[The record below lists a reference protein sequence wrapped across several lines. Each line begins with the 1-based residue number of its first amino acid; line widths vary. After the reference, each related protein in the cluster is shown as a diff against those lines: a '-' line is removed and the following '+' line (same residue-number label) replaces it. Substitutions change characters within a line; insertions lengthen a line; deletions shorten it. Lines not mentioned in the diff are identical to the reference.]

1 MVLDET
7 AREEIGR
14 QNVNNRVALAIEP
27 RDRAPRR
34 RPLNLWRA
42 QPVGDRA
49 PPTPAQPLARA
60 QQVGDRVPP
69 RRPFNLWRAR
79 NRLATESRR
88 DARST
93 SGARATGWR
102 PSPAATPVQPLA
114 RAQQVGD
121 RVPPRRPFNLWRAR
135 NRLATESRRD
145 AHSTSGARATGWRP
159 SPAATPVQPLARAQQ
174 VGDRVPPRRPF
185 NLWRARN
192 RLATESRRDAHST
205 SGVRATGWRPSPAA
219 TPVQPLA
226 RAQQV
231 GGRVPPRRP
240 FIPVARA
247 QPVGHRAP
255 RRRPFIPVARAQ
267 PVGHRAPRR
276 RPFIP
281 VARAQ
286 PVGHRA
292 PRRRLFNRWHA
303 RNRSVT
309 EPLAAARS
317 FRWHARNRSV
327 TEPLAAA
334 RSSRW
339 HARNRPVTEPLA
351 AARSFRCGQSELPH
365 QDHDGGLHR
374 GRRLDPAP
382 ARP

>member
-79 NRLATESRR
+79 NRLTTESRR

-102 PSPAATPVQPLA
+102 PSPAATPVQP
-114 RAQQVGD
+114 
-121 RVPPRRPFNLWRAR
+121 
-135 NRLATESRRD
+135 
-145 AHSTSGARATGWRP
+145 
-159 SPAATPVQPLARAQQ
+159 
-174 VGDRVPPRRPF
+174 
-185 NLWRARN
+185 
-192 RLATESRRDAHST
+192 
-205 SGVRATGWRPSPAA
+205 
-219 TPVQPLA
+219 
-226 RAQQV
+226 
-231 GGRVPPRRP
+231 
-240 FIPVARA
+240 VARA

-255 RRRPFIPVARAQ
+255 RRRP
-267 PVGHRAPRR
+267 
-276 RPFIP
+276 
-281 VARAQ
+281 
-286 PVGHRA
+286 
-292 PRRRLFNRWHA
+292 FNRWHA

-334 RSSRW
+334 RSFRW